1 MFVSE
6 GLVKECP
13 DKKEMPERV
22 AENYLSDLIDLN
34 LIQVAEKKIDGRVK
48 TCCLPSALQE
58 HNFCQSTSTNSRIA
72 DYFAI
77 TLRVLMVFMAI
88 LIHQVLM

>member
-1 MFVSE
+1 MFVAE

-34 LIQVAEKKIDGRVK
+34 SIQVAEKTIDGRVK
-48 TCCLPSALQE
+48 TCCLPSALRE
-58 HNFCQSTSTNSRIA
+58 HNFAKVQVQITELLIILT
-72 DYFAI
+72 I
-77 TLRVLMVFMAI
+77 TLRVLMMFMAI